1 MKRPRRTGGGTLAA
15 RLRSRMSAL
24 VVSLDDV
31 AAGVNLPRALV
42 RDYTTGSKT
51 PVGTSAVEEL
61 AQYLGVRAEWL
72 TTGDGPR
79 GRAPDRLTPAE
90 RREAVLRAE
99 AAKLAERLRRV
110 RAELRALDRERA
122 EAHARALG
130 GLS

>member
-1 MKRPRRTGGGTLAA
+1 MTRPKRTGGGSLAS

-61 AQYLGVRAEWL
+61 SEYLGVRAEWL
-72 TTGDGPR
+72 LTGDGPR
-79 GRAPDRLTPAE
+79 GRGPERLTAAE

-99 AAKLAERLRRV
+99 VAKLSERMRRA
-110 RAELRALDRERA
+110 RAELRALERERA
-122 EAHARALG
+122 EAHARALEG
-130 GLS
+130 KS